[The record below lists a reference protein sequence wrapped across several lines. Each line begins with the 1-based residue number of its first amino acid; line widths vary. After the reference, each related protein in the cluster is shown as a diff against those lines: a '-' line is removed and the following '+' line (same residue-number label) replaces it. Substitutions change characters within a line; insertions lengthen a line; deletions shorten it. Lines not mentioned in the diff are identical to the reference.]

1 MLFVVKIKH
10 LSNKIGYLHGVKMI
24 YLFKAL
30 NYMAAVIVNTHE
42 RKKPLM
48 PFQSSFILWKT
59 KCIKKIAHTNPHC
72 SMWHWTPFTFT
83 A

>member
-1 MLFVVKIKH
+1 M
-10 LSNKIGYLHGVKMI
+10 SNKIGYLHGVKMI

-59 KCIKKIAHTNPHC
+59 KCIKKIAHKKSTLLNVGLDPIYFHC
-72 SMWHWTPFTFT
+72 MSKNS
-83 A
+83 